1 MLTFIQALE
10 LAITWCRVTTQKDCV
25 ILTKHTQ
32 KLPYGWVFF
41 YDTRAYVVS
50 GKSKDMLIGGVPI
63 LVDRVNGEIRVLG
76 TAKPLRS
83 YLASYEAELPVERLQ
98 LSLPEEP

>member
-1 MLTFIQALE
+1 MLNFIQALE
-10 LAITWCRVTTQKDCV
+10 LAVGWCRITTGKDCV

-50 GKSKDMLIGGVPI
+50 GKSKDMLVNSVPI
-63 LVDRVNGEIRVLG
+63 LIDRIDGEIRVLG

-83 YLASYEAELPVERLQ
+83 YLARYEAELPEERLK
-98 LSLPEEP
+98 LPLPQEP